1 MAKNEKHYKTR
12 QVVAQATGN
21 TGAQLAR
28 SGARNAAEQGLKR
41 MAAHERAMK
50 DITAAREATAAEY
63 NQIVQWQNNRLDAI
77 RRRGRQRVDRI
88 TGRADQAMRNAYEN
102 ELRAVR
108 NRTSQMESAVQ
119 RRAMDARAAGQ
130 RATDAKAATSRG
142 VFARSRGPALPQSPK
157 LNPVRAAEIAENNA
171 RVAQGRAL
179 NDLKRLRVQAPAREA
194 KEAMSAA
201 NRTARAIEANANRV
215 VAQTRA
221 AEQNVI
227 RVTRKTADEISRRFA
242 EGAARTM
249 EQAGPKATFFQRA
262 MAKMSQVGRPLAG
275 SAVEN
280 VAAPTRS
287 AVENVAVPT
296 RAAAKKGLGLFA
308 SRAEIAARVAEI
320 GRTSPK
326 TAAALRRAG
335 LIAEGVVKKGGGL
348 VARAAKK
355 GGILVAGATKKAITH
370 WGGLRLPVK
379 MIAGGLDTI
388 EAAGKLVAGS
398 GKPGKVVTGLTN
410 ASGLAGGFAMGAWID
425 AGLNWAEASADA
437 RKMGYTGF
445 FGKGGMWEALGKVNH
460 TETVR
465 DDDGVEHVVDYR
477 NPALGRVVTSKEYW
491 GEVTRGTLRNLTF
504 GLFGKDKYEWEQ
516 DGRSPEE
523 SSKLWNARYLAGL
536 DPDTGEVI
544 RDRNGNDVSHIL
556 AKQRLAEQSQVNRA
570 KNITAYF
577 MSFDPANKDKVKGV
591 GNASL
596 GRGALGFA
604 ENAQTDAVGFITAVK
619 HLGELKDQQIEAAR
633 QMAVQGGQNR
643 HVDRRMSQLQR
654 SGMTREQ
661 AVEAF
666 MQEVGKHQNKQYEK
680 RLGMMLKSDAAAK
693 ASDMNRKFA
702 YLALTGR
709 DYDVDTK
716 SDLAEGAKQGY
727 TDFNAA
733 WGELSDRDRV
743 LFDREVFG
751 KSIVDTAA
759 SEYKTMTGTKEEEV
773 SDGDAEEPAS

>member
-1 MAKNEKHYKTR
+1 MAKNENHYKTR
-12 QVVAQATGN
+12 QVVAQAVGN
-21 TGAQLAR
+21 TGAQLTR
-28 SGARNAAEQGLKR
+28 RGTRNAAEQGLKR
-41 MAAHERAMK
+41 MAAHEKAVK
-50 DITAAREATAAEY
+50 DIARLREAGRAAH
-63 NQIVQWQNNRLDAI
+63 NNAVAWQNQRRDVI
-77 RRRGRQRVDRI
+77 RQRGRQRVERI

-102 ELRAVR
+102 ELRAAR
-108 NRTSQMESAVQ
+108 NHTSRMESSIQ
-119 RRAMDARAAGQ
+119 RRAM
-130 RATDAKAATSRG
+130 
-142 VFARSRGPALPQSPK
+142 
-157 LNPVRAAEIAENNA
+157 
-171 RVAQGRAL
+171 
-179 NDLKRLRVQAPAREA
+179 
-194 KEAMSAA
+194 SAA
-201 NRTARAIEANANRV
+201 DRTARAIEANANRV

-227 RVTRKTADEISRRFA
+227 RHTRAATQQIQQRFN
-242 EGAARTM
+242 AAATRVM
-249 EQAGPKATFFQRA
+249 EKAGPKATFFQRA

-275 SAVEN
+275 SVVEN
-280 VAAPTRS
+280 VAAQTG
-287 AVENVAVPT
+287 
-296 RAAAKKGLGLFA
+296 AATKKGLGLFA

-320 GRTSPK
+320 GKTSPK

-348 VARAAKK
+348 VTGAAKK
-355 GGILVAGATKKAITH
+355 AVAN

-398 GKPGKVVTGLTN
+398 GKLGKVVTGLTN

-445 FGKGGMWEALGKVNH
+445 FGKGGMWNALGKVNH

-465 DDDGVEHVVDYR
+465 DDEGVEHVVDYR
-477 NPALGRVVTSKEYW
+477 NPTLGRVVTSKEYW

-504 GLFGKDKYEWEQ
+504 GIFGQDKYGWEQ

-523 SSKLWNARYLAGL
+523 SSKQWNERYLAGL
-536 DPDTGEVI
+536 DPDTGEVV

-556 AKQRLAEQSQVNRA
+556 AKQRIAAQTQLNRA
-570 KNITAYF
+570 QGIAAYF

-619 HLGELKDQQIEAAR
+619 HLGELKDQQMEAAR
-633 QMAVQGGQNR
+633 QMAVRGGQNR

-666 MQEVGKHQNKQYEK
+666 MQEVGKHQDKQYEK

-727 TDFNAA
+727 ADFNAA
-733 WGELSDRDRV
+733 WGEMSDRDRV
-743 LFDREVFG
+743 LFDREAFG
-751 KSIVDTAA
+751 KSIADTAA

>member
-12 QVVAQATGN
+12 QAVAQATGN
-21 TGAQLAR
+21 VGAQF
-28 SGARNAAEQGLKR
+28 ARNAGVEGLKR
-41 MAAHERAMK
+41 MAAHERVMK
-50 DITAAREATAAEY
+50 DIAAAREAATAEY
-63 NQIVQWQNNRLDAI
+63 NQMVQWQNNRLDAI

-102 ELRAVR
+102 ELRAAK
-108 NRTSQMESAVQ
+108 NRTSQMESAIQ
-119 RRAMDARAAGQ
+119 RRALDARAAGQ
-130 RATDAKAATSRG
+130 RATDAKAAASRNG
-142 VFARSRGPALPQSPK
+142 IFFRSRSPGVPQSPK

-280 VAAPTRS
+280 VAATPTG
-287 AVENVAVPT
+287 
-296 RAAAKKGLGLFA
+296 AAAKKGLGLFA

-320 GRTSPK
+320 GKTSPK
-326 TAAALRRAG
+326 TAAALRRSG

-348 VARAAKK
+348 VIGAAKK
-355 GGILVAGATKKAITH
+355 AATH

-379 MIAGGLDTI
+379 MIAGGLNTV
-388 EAAGKLVAGS
+388 EAAGRLVAGT
-398 GKPGKVVTGLTN
+398 GKMGKVVTGLTN
-410 ASGLAGGFAMGAWID
+410 AAGLAGGFATGAWID

-445 FGKGGMWEALGKVNH
+445 FGKGGMWKSLGKANH

-465 DDDGVEHVVDYR
+465 DDNGVEHVVDYR
-477 NPALGRVVTSKEYW
+477 NPTLGDVVTSKEYW
-491 GEVTRGTLRNLTF
+491 GEVARGTLRNLTF
-504 GLFGKDKYEWEQ
+504 GIFGQDKYEWEQ
-516 DGRSPEE
+516 DGRPPEE
-523 SSKLWNARYLAGL
+523 RSKQWNERYLAGL
-536 DPDTGEVI
+536 DPATGEVI

-556 AKQRLAEQSQVNRA
+556 AKQRMAEQAQVNRA
-570 KNITAYF
+570 QGIAAYF

-591 GNASL
+591 GNASI

-604 ENAQTDAVGFITAVK
+604 ANAQTDAVGFITAVK

-643 HVDRRMSQLQR
+643 YVDRRLSQLQR

-661 AVEAF
+661 AVEAYV
-666 MQEVGKHQNKQYEK
+666 QEVGKHQDKQYEE

-727 TDFNAA
+727 ADFNAA
-733 WGELSDRDRV
+733 WGEMSDRDRV
-743 LFDREVFG
+743 LFDREAFG
-751 KSIVDTAA
+751 KSIADSAA
-759 SEYKTMTGTKEEEV
+759 SEYKTLTGTKEEEV
-773 SDGDAEEPAS
+773 SDGDAAEPTA

>member
-12 QVVAQATGN
+12 QAVAQATGN

-28 SGARNAAEQGLKR
+28 SGIRNAAEQGLKR
-41 MAAHERAMK
+41 MAAHEKAVK
-50 DITAAREATAAEY
+50 DIARLHKAGRAAHNNAVA
-63 NQIVQWQNNRLDAI
+63 WQNQRLDVI
-77 RRRGRQRVDRI
+77 RQRGHQRVERI
-88 TGRADQAMRNAYEN
+88 T
-102 ELRAVR
+102 
-108 NRTSQMESAVQ
+108 
-119 RRAMDARAAGQ
+119 
-130 RATDAKAATSRG
+130 
-142 VFARSRGPALPQSPK
+142 
-157 LNPVRAAEIAENNA
+157 
-171 RVAQGRAL
+171 GRAL

-194 KEAMSAA
+194 KV
-201 NRTARAIEANANRV
+201 NRV

-227 RVTRKTADEISRRFA
+227 RHTRAATQQIQQRFN
-242 EGAARTM
+242 AAATRVM
-249 EQAGPKATFFQRA
+249 EKAGPKATFFQRA

-275 SAVEN
+275 SAVED
-280 VAAPTRS
+280 VVAAAAPAAPTG
-287 AVENVAVPT
+287 AT
-296 RAAAKKGLGLFA
+296 AKKGLGLFA

-320 GRTSPK
+320 GKTRPK

-335 LIAEGVVKKGGGL
+335 LIAEGVVKKGGPIVKGVAKKGAGL
-348 VARAAKK
+348 VTGAAKK
-355 GGILVAGATKKAITH
+355 AVTN

-379 MIAGGLDTI
+379 MITGGLNTV

-398 GKPGKVVTGLTN
+398 GKLGKVVTGLTN

-445 FGKGGMWEALGKVNH
+445 FGKGGMWEALGKVNR

-465 DDDGVEHVVDYR
+465 DDKGVEHVVDYR
-477 NPALGRVVTSKEYW
+477 NPTLGDVITSKEYW
-491 GEVTRGTLRNLTF
+491 GEATRGTLRNLTF

-596 GRGALGFA
+596 GRGTLGFA

-727 TDFNAA
+727 ADFNAA
-733 WGELSDRDRV
+733 WYEMSDRDRV
-743 LFDREVFG
+743 LFDREAFG

>member
-12 QVVAQATGN
+12 QAVAQATGN
-21 TGAQLAR
+21 VGAQLAR
-28 SGARNAAEQGLKR
+28 NAGVEGLKR

-50 DITAAREATAAEY
+50 DITAAREAATAEY
-63 NQIVQWQNNRLDAI
+63 NQMVQWQNNRLDAI

-102 ELRAVR
+102 ELRAAR
-108 NRTSQMESAVQ
+108 NRTSRMESAVQ

-130 RATDAKAATSRG
+130 RATDAKVAASRG
-142 VFARSRGPALPQSPK
+142 VFARSRGSALPQSPK

-171 RVAQGRAL
+171 RAAQGRAL
-179 NDLKRLRVQAPAREA
+179 NDLKRLRVQAPAHEA

-262 MAKMSQVGRPLAG
+262 MAKMSQIGRPLAG
-275 SAVEN
+275 PAVEN
-280 VAAPTRS
+280 VAAPT
-287 AVENVAVPT
+287 E
-296 RAAAKKGLGLFA
+296 AAAKKGLGLFA

-320 GRTSPK
+320 GKTSPK

-348 VARAAKK
+348 VTGAAKK
-355 GGILVAGATKKAITH
+355 AVTN

-398 GKPGKVVTGLTN
+398 GKLGKVVTGLTN

-445 FGKGGMWEALGKVNH
+445 FGKGGMWEALGKVNR

-465 DDDGVEHVVDYR
+465 DDNGVEHVIDYR
-477 NPALGRVVTSKEYW
+477 NPALGDVILSKDYW
-491 GEVTRGTLRNLTF
+491 GEATRGTLRNLTF
-504 GLFGKDKYEWEQ
+504 GIFGKDKYEREQ

-536 DPDTGEVI
+536 DPDTGKVI

-556 AKQRLAEQSQVNRA
+556 AKQRLAEQLQVNRA

-591 GNASL
+591 GNTSL
-596 GRGALGFA
+596 GRGTLGFA
-604 ENAQTDAVGFITAVK
+604 ENAQTDAVGFIAAVK

-633 QMAVQGGQNR
+633 QMAVQGGQSR

-666 MQEVGKHQNKQYEK
+666 MQEVGEHQDKQYEK

-727 TDFNAA
+727 ADFNAA
-733 WGELSDRDRV
+733 WGEMSDRDRV
-743 LFDREVFG
+743 LFDREAFG

-759 SEYKTMTGTKEEEV
+759 SEYKMMTGTKEEEV

>member
-1 MAKNEKHYKTR
+1 MAKNENHYKTR
-12 QVVAQATGN
+12 QVVAQAVGN
-21 TGAQLAR
+21 TGAQAAR
-28 SGARNAAEQGLKR
+28 RGVRNAAEQGLKR

-50 DITAAREATAAEY
+50 DITAAREAAAAEY
-63 NQIVQWQNNRLDAI
+63 NQMVQWQNNRLDAI
-77 RRRGRQRVDRI
+77 RLRGRQRVDRI

-102 ELRAVR
+102 ELRAAR
-108 NRTSQMESAVQ
+108 NRTSRMESAVQ

-142 VFARSRGPALPQSPK
+142 VFARSRDPALPQSPK

-221 AEQNVI
+221 AERNVI

-262 MAKMSQVGRPLAG
+262 MAKMSRIGKPLAG
-275 SAVEN
+275 STVEN
-280 VAAPTRS
+280 VAAVSGTG
-287 AVENVAVPT
+287 
-296 RAAAKKGLGLFA
+296 AKKGLGLFA

-320 GRTSPK
+320 GKTSPK
-326 TAAALRRAG
+326 AAAALRRSG

-348 VARAAKK
+348 VIGAAKK
-355 GGILVAGATKKAITH
+355 AATH

-379 MIAGGLDTI
+379 MIAGGLNTV
-388 EAAGKLVAGS
+388 EAAGRLVAGT
-398 GKPGKVVTGLTN
+398 GKMGKVVTGLTN
-410 ASGLAGGFAMGAWID
+410 AAGLAGGFATGAWID

-445 FGKGGMWEALGKVNH
+445 FGKGGMWGSLGKANH

-465 DDDGVEHVVDYR
+465 DDNGVEHVVDYR
-477 NPALGRVVTSKEYW
+477 NPTLGDVVTSKEYW
-491 GEVTRGTLRNLTF
+491 GEVARGTLRNLTF
-504 GLFGKDKYEWEQ
+504 GIFGQDKYEWEQ
-516 DGRSPEE
+516 DGRPPEE
-523 SSKLWNARYLAGL
+523 RSKQWNERYLAGL
-536 DPDTGEVI
+536 DPATGEVI

-556 AKQRLAEQSQVNRA
+556 AKQRMAEQAQVNRA
-570 KNITAYF
+570 QGIAAYF
-577 MSFDPANKDKVKGV
+577 MSFDPANKDKVKGA
-591 GNASL
+591 GNASI

-604 ENAQTDAVGFITAVK
+604 ANAQTDAVGFITAVK

-643 HVDRRMSQLQR
+643 YVDRRMSQLQR

-661 AVEAF
+661 AVEAYV
-666 MQEVGKHQNKQYEK
+666 QEVGKHQDKQYEE

-727 TDFNAA
+727 ADFNAA
-733 WGELSDRDRV
+733 WGEMSDRDRV
-743 LFDREVFG
+743 LFDREAFG
-751 KSIVDTAA
+751 KSIADSAA
-759 SEYKTMTGTKEEEV
+759 SEYKTLTGTKEEEV
-773 SDGDAEEPAS
+773 SDGDAAEPTA

>member
-12 QVVAQATGN
+12 QAVAQAVGN

-28 SGARNAAEQGLKR
+28 NAGVKGLKR

-50 DITAAREATAAEY
+50 DITAAREAATAEY
-63 NQIVQWQNNRLDAI
+63 NQMVQWQNDRLDAI

-88 TGRADQAMRNAYEN
+88 TGRADQAVRNAYEN
-102 ELRAVR
+102 ELRAAR
-108 NRTSQMESAVQ
+108 NRTSRMESAVQ
-119 RRAMDARAAGQ
+119 RRATDTLAAGQ
-130 RATDAKAATSRG
+130 RATD
-142 VFARSRGPALPQSPK
+142 
-157 LNPVRAAEIAENNA
+157 A

-194 KEAMSAA
+194 NEAMSAA

-227 RVTRKTADEISRRFA
+227 RVTRKTTDEISRRFA

-262 MAKMSQVGRPLAG
+262 MAKMSRIGKPLAG
-275 SAVEN
+275 PAVEN
-280 VAAPTRS
+280 VAAPTG
-287 AVENVAVPT
+287 
-296 RAAAKKGLGLFA
+296 AAAKKGLGLFA
-308 SRAEIAARVAEI
+308 TRAEIAARVAEI
-320 GRTSPK
+320 GKTSPK

-335 LIAEGVVKKGGGL
+335 LIAEGVVEKGGGL
-348 VARAAKK
+348 VTGAA
-355 GGILVAGATKKAITH
+355 KKAITN

-379 MIAGGLDTI
+379 MVAGGLDTV

-398 GKPGKVVTGLTN
+398 GKLGKVVTGLTN
-410 ASGLAGGFAMGAWID
+410 ASGLAGGFATGAWID

-437 RKMGYTGF
+437 REMGYTGF
-445 FGKGGMWEALGKVNH
+445 FGEGGMWESLGKAKH

-477 NPALGRVVTSKEYW
+477 NPTLDDIITSKEYW
-491 GEVTRGTLRNLTF
+491 GEATRGTLRNLTF
-504 GLFGKDKYEWEQ
+504 GIFGQDKYGWEQ

-544 RDRNGNDVSHIL
+544 RDRDGNDVSHIL

-591 GNASL
+591 GNTSL
-596 GRGALGFA
+596 GRGTLGFA
-604 ENAQTDAVGFITAVK
+604 ENAQTDAIGFIAAVK

-633 QMAVQGGQNR
+633 QMAVQGGQDR

-666 MQEVGKHQNKQYEK
+666 MQEVGKHQDKQYEE

-716 SDLAEGAKQGY
+716 SDLAEGAKQDY
-727 TDFNAA
+727 NDFNAA
-733 WGELSDRDRV
+733 WYEMSDRDRV
-743 LFDREVFG
+743 LFDRDAFG
-751 KSIVDTAA
+751 KSIADTAVG
-759 SEYKTMTGTKEEEV
+759 EYKAMTGTKEEEV
-773 SDGDAEEPAS
+773 SDGDAEEPAF

>member
-12 QVVAQATGN
+12 QAVAQAAGN
-21 TGAQLAR
+21 TGAQAAR
-28 SGARNAAEQGLKR
+28 RGVRNAAEQGLKR

-50 DITAAREATAAEY
+50 DITAAREATVAEY
-63 NQIVQWQNNRLDAI
+63 NQMVQWQNNRLDAI

-102 ELRAVR
+102 ELRAAR
-108 NRTSQMESAVQ
+108 NRTSRMESAVQ

-130 RATDAKAATSRG
+130 RATDAKAAASRG
-142 VFARSRGPALPQSPK
+142 IFARPHDPALPQSPK
-157 LNPVRAAEIAENNA
+157 LNPVRAAEITENNA

-280 VAAPTRS
+280 VAAPTG
-287 AVENVAVPT
+287 
-296 RAAAKKGLGLFA
+296 AAAKKGLGLFA
-308 SRAEIAARVAEI
+308 TRAEIASRVAEI
-320 GRTSPK
+320 GKTSPK

-348 VARAAKK
+348 VTGAA
-355 GGILVAGATKKAITH
+355 KKAITN

-425 AGLNWAEASADA
+425 VGLNWAEASADA

-445 FGKGGMWEALGKVNH
+445 FGKGGMWEALGKVNY

-465 DDDGVEHVVDYR
+465 DDKGVEHVVDYR
-477 NPALGRVVTSKEYW
+477 NPTLGDVITSKEYW
-491 GEVTRGTLRNLTF
+491 GEATRGTLRNFTF
-504 GLFGKDKYEWEQ
+504 GIFGKDKYGWEQ

-523 SSKLWNARYLAGL
+523 SSKQWNNRYLAGL

-591 GNASL
+591 GNTSL
-596 GRGALGFA
+596 GRRTLGFA
-604 ENAQTDAVGFITAVK
+604 ENAQTDAIGFIAAVK
-619 HLGELKDQQIEAAR
+619 HLGELKDQQIEATR

-666 MQEVGKHQNKQYEK
+666 MQEVGKHQDKQYEK

-727 TDFNAA
+727 ADFNAA
-733 WGELSDRDRV
+733 WYEMSDRDRV
-743 LFDREVFG
+743 LFDRDAFV
-751 KSIVDTAA
+751 KSIADTAV
-759 SEYKTMTGTKEEEV
+759 SEYKAMTGTKEEEV

>member
-12 QVVAQATGN
+12 QAVAQAAGN
-21 TGAQLAR
+21 TGAQAAR
-28 SGARNAAEQGLKR
+28 RGVRNAAEQGLKR

-50 DITAAREATAAEY
+50 DITAAREATVAEY
-63 NQIVQWQNNRLDAI
+63 NQMVQWQSNRLDAI

-88 TGRADQAMRNAYEN
+88 TGRADQAIRNAYEN
-102 ELRAVR
+102 ELRAAR
-108 NRTSQMESAVQ
+108 NRTSRMESAVQ
-119 RRAMDARAAGQ
+119 RRAMDAHAAGQ

-142 VFARSRGPALPQSPK
+142 VFARSRDPALPQSPK

-227 RVTRKTADEISRRFA
+227 RVTRKTADEI
-242 EGAARTM
+242 
-249 EQAGPKATFFQRA
+249 
-262 MAKMSQVGRPLAG
+262 
-275 SAVEN
+275 
-280 VAAPTRS
+280 
-287 AVENVAVPT
+287 
-296 RAAAKKGLGLFA
+296 
-308 SRAEIAARVAEI
+308 AARVAEI
-320 GRTSPK
+320 GKTSPK

-348 VARAAKK
+348 VA
-355 GGILVAGATKKAITH
+355 GATKKAITN

-398 GKPGKVVTGLTN
+398 GKLGKVVTGLTN
-410 ASGLAGGFAMGAWID
+410 ASGLAGGFATGAWID

-437 RKMGYTGF
+437 KKMGYTGF
-445 FGKGGMWEALGKVNH
+445 FGKGGMWESLGKANH

-465 DDDGVEHVVDYR
+465 DDNGVEHVADYR
-477 NPALGRVVTSKEYW
+477 NPTLGDVVTSKEYW
-491 GEVTRGTLRNLTF
+491 GEATRGTLRNLTF
-504 GLFGKDKYEWEQ
+504 GIFGQDKYEWEQ

-577 MSFDPANKDKVKGV
+577 MSFDPANKDKVRGI
-591 GNASL
+591 GNSSL

-643 HVDRRMSQLQR
+643 HVDRHMSQLQR

-666 MQEVGKHQNKQYEK
+666 MQEVSKHQDRQYEE

-727 TDFNAA
+727 ADFNAA
-733 WGELSDRDRV
+733 WGEMSDRDRV
-743 LFDREVFG
+743 LFDREAFG

-759 SEYKTMTGTKEEEV
+759 SEYKMMTGTKEEEV
-773 SDGDAEEPAS
+773 SDGDTAEPAA

>member
-12 QVVAQATGN
+12 QAVAQAVGN

-28 SGARNAAEQGLKR
+28 NAGVEGLKR
-41 MAAHERAMK
+41 MAAHEKAAK
-50 DITAAREATAAEY
+50 DITRLREAGRAAHNNAVAWQNQKLANIERGYRPRIAGATRGLDEAREALAQYHANVE
-63 NQIVQWQNNRLDAI
+63 RM
-77 RRRGRQRVDRI
+77 GQRVARGNTTRMVREATDRVKSAVG
-88 TGRADQAMRNAYEN
+88 TAQHAYETTRSGRRLSVATGGGSRVYEAANRRAAQKAIARVREAVQSRN
-102 ELRAVR
+102 ELVR
-108 NRTSQMESAVQ
+108 M
-119 RRAMDARAAGQ
+119 RAAG
-130 RATDAKAATSRG
+130 AEARG
-142 VFARSRGPALPQSPK
+142 ASAYVNSTL
-157 LNPVRAAEIAENNA
+157 
-171 RVAQGRAL
+171 QGS
-179 NDLKRLRVQAPAREA
+179 KRVQALRSDVFGAEQKLRQ
-194 KEAMSAA
+194 
-201 NRTARAIEANANRV
+201 IEAAMQGSRR
-215 VAQTRA
+215 AAIDHTRA
-221 AEQNVI
+221 YTQQVQQRFNAAAS
-227 RVTRKTADEISRRFA
+227 RVMEKT
-242 EGAARTM
+242 
-249 EQAGPKATFFQRA
+249 GPKATFFQRA
-262 MAKMSQVGRPLAG
+262 MAKMSRIGKPLAG
-275 SAVEN
+275 PAVEN
-280 VAAPTRS
+280 VAAVSGT
-287 AVENVAVPT
+287 T
-296 RAAAKKGLGLFA
+296 TKKGLGLFA

-320 GRTSPK
+320 GKTSPK

-348 VARAAKK
+348 VTGAAKK
-355 GGILVAGATKKAITH
+355 AVTN

-398 GKPGKVVTGLTN
+398 GKLGKVVTGLTN
-410 ASGLAGGFAMGAWID
+410 ASGLAGGFATGAWID

-445 FGKGGMWEALGKVNH
+445 FGKGGMWEALGKVNR

-465 DDDGVEHVVDYR
+465 DDNGVEHVIDYR
-477 NPALGRVVTSKEYW
+477 NPTLDDVILSKEYW
-491 GEVTRGTLRNLTF
+491 GEATRGTLRNLTF
-504 GLFGKDKYEWEQ
+504 GIFGKDKYEWEQ
-516 DGRSPEE
+516 DGRSPDE

-536 DPDTGEVI
+536 DPDTGEII

-591 GNASL
+591 GNTSL
-596 GRGALGFA
+596 GGGTLGFA
-604 ENAQTDAVGFITAVK
+604 ENAQTDAVGFIAAVK

-643 HVDRRMSQLQR
+643 HVDSRMSQLQR

-666 MQEVGKHQNKQYEK
+666 MQEVGKHQDKQYEK

-693 ASDMNRKFA
+693 ASNMNRKFA

-727 TDFNAA
+727 ADFNAA
-733 WGELSDRDRV
+733 WSEMSDKDRV
-743 LFDREVFG
+743 LFDREAFG
-751 KSIVDTAA
+751 KSIADTAA
-759 SEYKTMTGTKEEEV
+759 SEYKMMTGTKEEEV

>member
-1 MAKNEKHYKTR
+1 MAKNENHYKTR
-12 QVVAQATGN
+12 QVVAQAVGN
-21 TGAQLAR
+21 TGAQAAR
-28 SGARNAAEQGLKR
+28 RGVRNAAEQGLKR

-50 DITAAREATAAEY
+50 DITAAREAAAAEY
-63 NQIVQWQNNRLDAI
+63 NQMVQWQNNRLDAI
-77 RRRGRQRVDRI
+77 RLRGRQRVDRI

-102 ELRAVR
+102 ELRAAR
-108 NRTSQMESAVQ
+108 NRTSRMESAVQ

-130 RATDAKAATSRG
+130 RATDAKVATSRG
-142 VFARSRGPALPQSPK
+142 VFARSRDPALPQSPK
-157 LNPVRAAEIAENNA
+157 
-171 RVAQGRAL
+171 L

-227 RVTRKTADEISRRFA
+227 RHTRAATQQIQQRFN
-242 EGAARTM
+242 AAATRVM
-249 EQAGPKATFFQRA
+249 EKAGPKATFFQRA

-275 SAVEN
+275 SAIEN
-280 VAAPTRS
+280 VAAAP
-287 AVENVAVPT
+287 AG
-296 RAAAKKGLGLFA
+296 AAAKKGLGLFA
-308 SRAEIAARVAEI
+308 SRAEIASRVAEI
-320 GRTSPK
+320 GKTSPK

-348 VARAAKK
+348 VTGAAKK
-355 GGILVAGATKKAITH
+355 VVTN

-398 GKPGKVVTGLTN
+398 GKLGKVVTGLTN

-445 FGKGGMWEALGKVNH
+445 FGKGGMWNALGKVNH

-465 DDDGVEHVVDYR
+465 DDEGVEHVVDYR
-477 NPALGRVVTSKEYW
+477 NPTLGRVVTSKEYW

-504 GLFGKDKYEWEQ
+504 GIFGQDKYGWEQ

-523 SSKLWNARYLAGL
+523 SSRQWNERYLAGL
-536 DPDTGEVI
+536 DPVTGEVV

-556 AKQRLAEQSQVNRA
+556 AKQRIAAQTQINRA
-570 KNITAYF
+570 QGIAAYF

-604 ENAQTDAVGFITAVK
+604 ENAQTDAIGFITAVK
-619 HLGELKDQQIEAAR
+619 HLGELKDQQMEAAR

-666 MQEVGKHQNKQYEK
+666 MQEVGKHQDEQYEK

-727 TDFNAA
+727 ADFNAA
-733 WGELSDRDRV
+733 WGEMSDRDRV
-743 LFDREVFG
+743 LFDREAFG
-751 KSIVDTAA
+751 KSIADTAA

>member
-12 QVVAQATGN
+12 QAVAQAVGN

-28 SGARNAAEQGLKR
+28 NAGVKGLKR

-50 DITAAREATAAEY
+50 DITAAREATTAEY
-63 NQIVQWQNNRLDAI
+63 NQMVQWQNNRLDAI

-102 ELRAVR
+102 ELRAAR
-108 NRTSQMESAVQ
+108 NRTSRMESAVQ
-119 RRAMDARAAGQ
+119 RRATDTLAAGQ
-130 RATDAKAATSRG
+130 RATDAKAAASRG
-142 VFARSRGPALPQSPK
+142 VFARSRDPALPQSPK

-262 MAKMSQVGRPLAG
+262 MAKMSRIGKPLAG
-275 SAVEN
+275 PAVEN
-280 VAAPTRS
+280 VAAP
-287 AVENVAVPT
+287 A

-308 SRAEIAARVAEI
+308 TRAEIAARVAEI
-320 GRTSPK
+320 GKTSPK

-348 VARAAKK
+348 VTGAA
-355 GGILVAGATKKAITH
+355 KKAITN

-398 GKPGKVVTGLTN
+398 GKLGKVVTGLTN
-410 ASGLAGGFAMGAWID
+410 ASGLAGGFATGAWID

-445 FGKGGMWEALGKVNH
+445 FGKGGMWESLGKVNR

-465 DDDGVEHVVDYR
+465 DDKGVEHVVDYR
-477 NPALGRVVTSKEYW
+477 NPTLGDVITSKEYW
-491 GEVTRGTLRNLTF
+491 GEATRGTLRNFTF
-504 GLFGKDKYEWEQ
+504 GIFGQDKYGWEQ

-596 GRGALGFA
+596 GRGTLGFA
-604 ENAQTDAVGFITAVK
+604 ENAQTDAIGFIAAVK

-661 AVEAF
+661 AVETF
-666 MQEVGKHQNKQYEK
+666 MQEVGKYQDKQYEK

-716 SDLAEGAKQGY
+716 SDLAEGVKQGY
-727 TDFNAA
+727 ADFNAA
-733 WGELSDRDRV
+733 WYEMSDRDRV
-743 LFDREVFG
+743 LFDRDAFG
-751 KSIVDTAA
+751 KSIADTAVN
-759 SEYKTMTGTKEEEV
+759 EYKAMTGTKEEEV

>member
-1 MAKNEKHYKTR
+1 MAKNENHYKTR
-12 QVVAQATGN
+12 QVVAQAVGN
-21 TGAQLAR
+21 TGAQAAR
-28 SGARNAAEQGLKR
+28 RGVRNAAEQGLKR

-50 DITAAREATAAEY
+50 DITAAREAAAAEY
-63 NQIVQWQNNRLDAI
+63 NQMVQWQNNRLDAI
-77 RRRGRQRVDRI
+77 RLRGRQRVDRI

-102 ELRAVR
+102 ELRAAR
-108 NRTSQMESAVQ
+108 NRTSRMESAVQ
-119 RRAMDARAAGQ
+119 RRAMDARAVGQ

-142 VFARSRGPALPQSPK
+142 VFARSRDPALPQSPK

-221 AEQNVI
+221 AERNVI

-262 MAKMSQVGRPLAG
+262 MAKMSQVGRPFAG

-280 VAAPTRS
+280 VAA
-287 AVENVAVPT
+287 VPT
-296 RAAAKKGLGLFA
+296 GAAAKKGLGLFA

-320 GRTSPK
+320 GKTSPK

-348 VARAAKK
+348 VTGAAKK
-355 GGILVAGATKKAITH
+355 AVTN

-398 GKPGKVVTGLTN
+398 GKLGKVVAGLTN

-445 FGKGGMWEALGKVNH
+445 FGKGGMWNALGKVNH

-465 DDDGVEHVVDYR
+465 DDEGVEHVVDYR
-477 NPALGRVVTSKEYW
+477 NPTLGRVVTSKEYW

-504 GLFGKDKYEWEQ
+504 GIFGQDKYGWEQ

-523 SSKLWNARYLAGL
+523 SSKQWNERYLAGL
-536 DPDTGEVI
+536 DPDTGEVV

-556 AKQRLAEQSQVNRA
+556 AKQRIAAQTQVNRA
-570 KNITAYF
+570 QGIAAYF

-619 HLGELKDQQIEAAR
+619 HLGELKDQQMEAAR
-633 QMAVQGGQNR
+633 QMAVRGGQNR

-666 MQEVGKHQNKQYEK
+666 MQEVGKHQDKQYEK

-727 TDFNAA
+727 ADFNAA
-733 WGELSDRDRV
+733 WGEMSDRDRV
-743 LFDREVFG
+743 LFDREAFG
-751 KSIVDTAA
+751 KSIADTAA

>member
-12 QVVAQATGN
+12 QAVAQAVGN
-21 TGAQLAR
+21 TGAQAVR
-28 SGARNAAEQGLKR
+28 RGVRNAAEQGLKR

-50 DITAAREATAAEY
+50 DITAAREAAAAEY
-63 NQIVQWQNNRLDAI
+63 NQMVQWQNNRLDAI
-77 RRRGRQRVDRI
+77 RRRGRQRIDRI

-102 ELRAVR
+102 ELRAAR

-142 VFARSRGPALPQSPK
+142 VFARSRDPALPQSPK

-179 NDLKRLRVQAPAREA
+179 NDLKRLRVQDPAREA

-221 AEQNVI
+221 AERNVV

-287 AVENVAVPT
+287 AVENVAAPT

-320 GRTSPK
+320 GKTSPK

-348 VARAAKK
+348 VTGAA
-355 GGILVAGATKKAITH
+355 KKAITN

-398 GKPGKVVTGLTN
+398 GKLGKVVTGLTN

-445 FGKGGMWEALGKVNH
+445 FGKGGMWEALGKVNR

-465 DDDGVEHVVDYR
+465 DDKGVEHVVDYR
-477 NPALGRVVTSKEYW
+477 NPTLGDVITSKEYW
-491 GEVTRGTLRNLTF
+491 GEATRGTLRNLTF

-596 GRGALGFA
+596 GRGTLGFA

-661 AVEAF
+661 AVEAYV
-666 MQEVGKHQNKQYEK
+666 QEVGKHQDKQYEE

-727 TDFNAA
+727 ADFNAA
-733 WGELSDRDRV
+733 WGEMSDRDRV
-743 LFDREVFG
+743 LFDREAFG